1 MRNLFY
7 GVIALILMLLG
18 LLIYVID
25 GKFNVEFFLGSIFF
39 IYVFLERRYELS
51 RDDVFK
57 DREMDRF
64 DERSELIFY
73 KSRAK
78 VNVVIQCLF
87 AFIFLIVTTL
97 KFIGIS
103 FNGMNLLMFF
113 SFGIYITI
121 SGLNIY
127 FNKKIDN
134 EEWI

>member
-57 DREMDRF
+57 DNEMDRF

-78 VNVVIQCLF
+78 VNVVIQILC
-87 AFIFLIVTTL
+87 AFIFLIVTIL
-97 KFIGIS
+97 KFMEIS
-103 FNGMNLLMFF
+103 FCGMNLLMCF

-121 SGLNIY
+121 SSLNIY
-127 FNKKIDN
+127 FSKKIDKK
-134 EEWI
+134 E

>member
-57 DREMDRF
+57 DSEMDRF

-78 VNVVIQCLF
+78 VNVVIQYLC

-97 KFIGIS
+97 KFMGIS
-103 FNGMNLLMFF
+103 FHGMNLLMFF

-121 SGLNIY
+121 SSLNIY
-127 FNKKIDN
+127 FNKKIDKK
-134 EEWI
+134 E